1 MTTIFT
7 HDIYDWKSWSKVYQ
21 YIPAWE
27 ELTKHIF
34 EKEEL
39 GYTKIESLTPGTNA
53 VFKADDKVIKIFAP
67 KESGMDAYSDYKTE
81 LFGLKRAN
89 TLGISAPQLLA
100 SGCIRDKYDFFYMVT
115 EYVGGSELVQ
125 IESALSD
132 VEKQAIGQKL
142 RSIIDTMNVA
152 CEDFNKI
159 DVIKRAITAKQW
171 GLFPNSF
178 TAERLD
184 WLKRYQPSDYV
195 FVHGDLNPDNI
206 LIDEKGNIYIIDF
219 ADSAKAPAEYE
230 LAPLICETFEFESPY
245 MKGFFG
251 INYDTADI
259 ADKCLRA
266 ILMHDFGEGIIK
278 NNLGNPAEI
287 TSLDALRK
295 KICIAI
301 ETGRGCN

>member
-34 EKEEL
+34 EKEGL

-100 SGCIRDKYDFFYMVT
+100 SGCIRDKYDFLYMVT
-115 EYVGGSELVQ
+115 EYVSGSELVQ

-132 VEKQAIGQKL
+132 VEKQAIGQKPAYMARNISKTAVPKYSSIPLLL
-142 RSIIDTMNVA
+142 RGI
-152 CEDFNKI
+152 
-159 DVIKRAITAKQW
+159 R
-171 GLFPNSF
+171 LNS
-178 TAERLD
+178 AL
-184 WLKRYQPSDYV
+184 S
-195 FVHGDLNPDNI
+195 
-206 LIDEKGNIYIIDF
+206 
-219 ADSAKAPAEYE
+219 
-230 LAPLICETFEFESPY
+230 LA
-245 MKGFFG
+245 
-251 INYDTADI
+251 
-259 ADKCLRA
+259 
-266 ILMHDFGEGIIK
+266 
-278 NNLGNPAEI
+278 
-287 TSLDALRK
+287 TSK
-295 KICIAI
+295 
-301 ETGRGCN
+301 